1 MLDSRT
7 NPLMA
12 QHGRYTVVRKLA
24 NGGMAEIFLAS
35 QQGHEG
41 FQKPVV
47 LKRIL
52 GAIYADPQ
60 FRNMLIDE
68 AHISMSLTHS
78 NIVQVLDL
86 GLAGGRYFLVLELID
101 GWDLGHII
109 QRGKAAG
116 LPLPGNL
123 GLFVVTEVC
132 RALAYAHA
140 KRGLDGQPLGIVH
153 RDVSPNN
160 VLISEHGEVKLADFG
175 IAKAMNKREHT
186 GTGVV
191 KGKVAFMSPE
201 QGLGKPIDCRSD
213 VFSLGTLLYVLLVG
227 VRPFDATTDLETL
240 LRVQRADFKPPGRV
254 RPDLGPELVSVITRA
269 MKLSPDERYQTAD
282 EMLLDLERL
291 LRSLYGGVGQT
302 ELKQYLAEL
311 TRRDGVPPI
320 GRAAPL
326 LEDDGSRSGAE
337 LVEGNAVVLA
347 DANDALADERTDLA
361 EFTSI
366 EGESQ
371 PRFTRRTVELG
382 RMAAAGGGGVD
393 SGPGHESTPARL
405 SRRGVERL
413 ELGGHDLTPGR
424 GHRRAVEELSI
435 PEGADDDA
443 PPTRYRQRKSRL
455 FPTLVVL
462 LVLGGG
468 GYALARYMGWT
479 DKLAQLAGGE
489 AAAPPEAPAAPEPQ
503 PVPPQAGAQAK
514 SETKPER
521 KAEPKAEHRAEKAEP
536 KAEPTPE
543 AAPAEGAPVA
553 NPAPAAEA
561 QPAPAAGQPPPA
573 GDAKPAGE
581 RPAPRAGKAKP
592 PAGSRDVFKE
602 SGKRVRSL
610 SQGIEQFPPGT
621 IQLPPPSES
630 PPNP

>member
-7 NPLMA
+7 NSLMA

-52 GAIYADPQ
+52 GTIYADPQ

-109 QRGKAAG
+109 QRGRAAR
-116 LPLPGNL
+116 LPLPANL

-140 KRGLDGQPLGIVH
+140 KRGVDGQPLGIVH

-201 QGLGKPIDCRSD
+201 QGLGKSIDGRSD
-213 VFSLGTLLYVLLVG
+213 VFSLGTLLYVVSVG

-240 LRVQRADFKPPGRV
+240 LRVQRADFKAPNKV
-254 RPDLGPELVSVITRA
+254 RPDLAPELVSIMTRA
-269 MKLSPDERYQTAD
+269 MKFSPDERYQTAD
-282 EMLLDLERL
+282 DMLLDLERL
-291 LRSLYGGVGQT
+291 LRSLDGGVGST
-302 ELKQYLAEL
+302 ELKHYLAEL
-311 TRRDGVPPI
+311 GQRDGVPPS

-326 LEDDGSRSGAE
+326 VEDNGSRSGAE
-337 LVEGNAVVLA
+337 LVEGNAVVLG
-347 DANDALADERTDLA
+347 DDRDDLADERTDLA
-361 EFTSI
+361 EFSAV
-366 EGESQ
+366 EGESG
-371 PRFTRRTVELG
+371 PRFTRRAVELG
-382 RMAAAGGGGVD
+382 RMAAAGGGGIDGGREV
-393 SGPGHESTPARL
+393 TPARVV
-405 SRRGVERL
+405 RRAVERV
-413 ELGGHDLTPGR
+413 EFGGHDLTPVRSG
-424 GHRRAVEELSI
+424 RRAVEELSL
-435 PEGADDDA
+435 PEGDVDEA
-443 PPTRYRQRKSRL
+443 PPAYRREKSGML
-455 FPTLVVL
+455 PKLIVL

-479 DKLAQLAGGE
+479 DKLTQMAAPE
-489 AAAPPEAPAAPEPQ
+489 AAPEEPSAIAPPPEAKVETAKPA
-503 PVPPQAGAQAK
+503 
-514 SETKPER
+514 KPD
-521 KAEPKAEHRAEKAEP
+521 KAEHKAEKAERAD
-536 KAEPTPE
+536 KAEKSAAKPPTE
-543 AAPAEGAPVA
+543 AEGLPD
-553 NPAPAAEA
+553 PGS
-561 QPAPAAGQPPPA
+561 AGTEPPPPA
-573 GDAKPAGE
+573 AAEPARAGADKFE
-581 RPAPRAGKAKP
+581 PEQRPRATGGGKPKAAP
-592 PAGSRDVFKE
+592 PAQRDVFKE
-602 SGKRVRSL
+602 SAKRVRSL
-610 SQGIEQFPPGT
+610 QGIEQYPPGT
-621 IQLPPPSES
+621 IQLPPPSGES
-630 PPNP
+630 PPAPPAP

>member
-1 MLDSRT
+1 
-7 NPLMA
+7 MA

-52 GAIYADPQ
+52 GSVYSDPQ

-101 GWDLGHII
+101 GWDLGHVL
-109 QRGKAAG
+109 QRGKATG
-116 LPLPGNL
+116 FRLPPGL

-140 KRGLDGQPLGIVH
+140 KRGPDGVPLGIVH

-213 VFSLGTLLYVLLVG
+213 VFSLGTLLYVVSVG
-227 VRPFDATTDLETL
+227 ERPFDASTDLETL
-240 LRVQRADFKPPGRV
+240 LRVQRADFKAPGRA
-254 RPDLGPELVSVITRA
+254 RPDLGPELGSVITRA
-269 MKLSPDERYQTAD
+269 MRFSPDERYQTAD

-311 TRRDGVPPI
+311 GRRDGVPPI
-320 GRAAPL
+320 GRGQPVV
-326 LEDDGSRSGAE
+326 DDTASRSGGE
-337 LVEGNAVVLA
+337 LLEGNAVVLG
-347 DANDALADERTDLA
+347 DAHEDDLAAERTDLA
-361 EFTSI
+361 EFTAV
-366 EGESQ
+366 EGSG
-371 PRFTRRTVELG
+371 PRLTRRTVDLGRATNESAVGQELG
-382 RMAAAGGGGVD
+382 VAR
-393 SGPGHESTPARL
+393 SGRRVVERVELDLEARGRVMTPQRS
-405 SRRGVERL
+405 SRRL
-413 ELGGHDLTPGR
+413 I
-424 GHRRAVEELSI
+424 EELSI
-435 PEGADDDA
+435 PEGAADDA
-443 PPTRYRQRKSRL
+443 PPERFRRKKSRAL
-455 FPTLVVL
+455 PTFLVL
-462 LVLGGG
+462 LLLGGG
-468 GYALARYMGWT
+468 GYAAARHFGWLDQVLGALEMSGT
-479 DKLAQLAGGE
+479 EKPATR
-489 AAAPPEAPAAPEPQ
+489 AAVPAAPAPPVVPAPGALPVSPSGTSAPPHKSSARTAASPPVAPATTPAGIEAP
-503 PVPPQAGAQAK
+503 PASVTPTVAPTVPP
-514 SETKPER
+514 
-521 KAEPKAEHRAEKAEP
+521 
-536 KAEPTPE
+536 
-543 AAPAEGAPVA
+543 V
-553 NPAPAAEA
+553 
-561 QPAPAAGQPPPA
+561 
-573 GDAKPAGE
+573 
-581 RPAPRAGKAKP
+581 APRAESPATPKPEPTRDRVVTHSERAAGGKSHGLGAS
-592 PAGSRDVFKE
+592 SRDVFKE
-602 SGKRVRSL
+602 SAKRVRSL
-610 SQGIEQFPPGT
+610 SQGIDQLPPGT
-621 IQLPPPSES
+621 IQLS
-630 PPNP
+630 PPVSDTPTNP